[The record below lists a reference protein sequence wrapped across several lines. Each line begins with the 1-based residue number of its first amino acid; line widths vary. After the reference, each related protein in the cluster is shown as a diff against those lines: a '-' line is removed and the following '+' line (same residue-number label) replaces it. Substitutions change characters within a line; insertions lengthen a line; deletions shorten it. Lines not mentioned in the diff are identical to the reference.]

1 MGMDNF
7 GGMEMITNL
16 VVNEI
21 EITVEYD
28 LDISAVFFGDLES
41 EYVEIDI
48 TKIMW
53 MGNDVLPLIHA
64 LEGVETL
71 KLIIRDRFED
81 IQ

>member
-1 MGMDNF
+1 MGYF

-28 LDISAVFFGDLES
+28 LDVSAVFFGDLES

>member
-1 MGMDNF
+1 
-7 GGMEMITNL
+7 
-16 VVNEI
+16 
-21 EITVEYD
+21 
-28 LDISAVFFGDLES
+28 
-41 EYVEIDI
+41 
-48 TKIMW
+48 MW

>member
-1 MGMDNF
+1 MGYI

-16 VVNEI
+16 VVNGLEM
-21 EITVEYD
+21 TVEYD
-28 LDISAVFFGDLES
+28 LDVSAEFFGDLES
-41 EYVEIDI
+41 SYIEIDI

>member
-1 MGMDNF
+1 
-7 GGMEMITNL
+7 MITNL
-16 VVNEI
+16 AVNGL

-28 LDISAVFFGDLES
+28 LDVSAVYFGDLES

-81 IQ
+81 IE